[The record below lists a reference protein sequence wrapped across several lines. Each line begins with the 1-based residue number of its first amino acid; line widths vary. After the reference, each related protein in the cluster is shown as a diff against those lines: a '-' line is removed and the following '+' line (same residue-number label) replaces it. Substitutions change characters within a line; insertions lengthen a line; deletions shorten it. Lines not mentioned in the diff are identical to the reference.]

1 MRSGSYCYACSGC
14 GPAVRSEI
22 MTTMA
27 TSAQHSIVVDVPAHA
42 FYEVITDF
50 ARYPEYLTSVTA
62 VDILRHQGN
71 EWDVAFNVRVL
82 RNIDY
87 TVRHVGVPAQS
98 LSWTLLE
105 PGYLIENEG
114 GWRLEPTGPAQVT
127 AHYEVA
133 VSVSRFVPASI
144 QRQLVQV
151 TLPEVLKEW
160 KLHAEARY
168 QKSIQGDE
176 S

>member
-87 TVRHVGVPAQS
+87 TVRHVGVPA
-98 LSWTLLE
+98 LILHVVIAADVTPDAADDGDAVARF
-105 PGYLIENEG
+105 PGDARDGRTEIG
-114 GWRLEPTGPAQVT
+114 VD
-127 AHYEVA
+127 VA
-133 VSVSRFVPASI
+133 LQVSRLRRPGAVDG
-144 QRQLVQV
+144 LGV
-151 TLPEVLKEW
+151 
-160 KLHAEARY
+160 
-168 QKSIQGDE
+168 GDGIGAV
-176 S
+176 